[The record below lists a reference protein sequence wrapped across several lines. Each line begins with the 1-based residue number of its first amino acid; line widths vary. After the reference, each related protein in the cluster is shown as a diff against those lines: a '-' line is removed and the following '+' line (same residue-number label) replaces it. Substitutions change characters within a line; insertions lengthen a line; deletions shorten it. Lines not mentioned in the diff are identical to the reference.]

1 MYTSFVKYLLNPS
14 SLRCS
19 DLLCYSILWRGLGR
33 SEASYISLKWEKWV
47 VMLRRVQCMPVLT
60 DGWKTVVSELKLQKD
75 CLLTFLP
82 INHFGLHLSC
92 YVNGVCDQSYFTINR
107 NLRLG
112 FTIIEDSFVQ
122 QCFED
127 NLLAASY
134 EINYKGSPWIVSTSK
149 FNSKYVFSQG
159 WTRLCNDLGV
169 QEDDLLV
176 FEKLTDV
183 MFGLTVYRD
192 VVEVRL
198 SKKVESDDDDDV
210 LLISKADY
218 DEALFKD
225 IQEDESPSGAVPS
238 RTPKNVHVQDTMQYV
253 EGKGK
258 AKIFA
263 DGSDTVENFN
273 KECKGRKRST
283 KSDSILC
290 HPSVETVKKLSA
302 AVQNVKHRKKVTRNV
317 RKVSGVGMDP
327 EFFNFS
333 RKGEHRL
340 RLPVEVVNR
349 AGLSQ
354 ILQPISVQ
362 NMNGDVEVYET
373 KTELNGGTLRYAV
386 DGWRKFME
394 DNQLQF
400 GHMLHFT
407 YVTSQRKIV
416 LNDVTSI

>member
-14 SLRCS
+14 SL
-19 DLLCYSILWRGLGR
+19 SIDVPITFVTQFYGEDWADRKLRIYHSSG
-33 SEASYISLKWEKWV
+33 KKWV
-47 VMLRRVQCMPVLT
+47 VMLRRVQF
-60 DGWKTVVSELKLQKD
+60 VSELKLQKD

-92 YVNGVCDQSYFTINR
+92 YVNGVCDKSYFTINR
-107 NLRLG
+107 HLRLG

-127 NLLAASY
+127 NVLAGSY

-149 FNSKYVFSQG
+149 FKSKYVFSQG

-176 FEKLTDV
+176 FEKLDDV

-192 VVEVRL
+192 EVEIRL
-198 SKKVESDDDDDV
+198 SKKVESDDDDV
-210 LLISKADY
+210 IQISKADY
-218 DEALFKD
+218 DEALFK
-225 IQEDESPSGAVPS
+225 
-238 RTPKNVHVQDTMQYV
+238 V
-253 EGKGK
+253 ERKGK

-263 DGSDTVENFN
+263 DGSDTVEILN

-290 HPSVETVKKLSA
+290 HPSAETVKKPKKLST
-302 AVQNVKHRKKVTRNV
+302 AVQNVKHRKKVTRNA

-340 RLPVEVVNR
+340 RLHVEVVNR

-354 ILQPISVQ
+354 ILQPIAVQ

-373 KTELNGGTLRYAV
+373 KTELNDGTLRYAV